1 MTREGDRLHRYVDNL
16 KTVIIGNNI
25 PLPAELDEKP
35 EADSPPWGADDPED
49 LATVSYRK
57 DDLGHLRLHVS
68 MPTAPAKEAFNYTG
82 FQTQPTAGSFN
93 PQLEGFHQT
102 DNVVMSNLS
111 NGMCMRNRMVL
122 EYG

>member
-1 MTREGDRLHRYVDNL
+1 MTRERDRLHRYVDSL

-35 EADSPPWGADDPED
+35 EAHSPPWGIDDPED

-82 FQTQPTAGSFN
+82 IQAQPTASSFN
-93 PQLEGFHQT
+93 PQLEGLNLA
-102 DNVVMSNLS
+102 DDVVMSNMS
-111 NGMCMRNRMVL
+111 NGMCTPEPKL
-122 EYG
+122 Y